1 MEIDSDDHLDLDEI
15 STVNEHTRSAS
26 STPVPAPGPSKE
38 SGRGKGRCPQNV
50 SSTSKFDSGWL
61 ELNTFITQP
70 RSSNRTFTEIAG
82 AKNMPRHISAQSTA
96 IDFLD
101 LFLDDNFWKT
111 FCEETN
117 RRASQVKQQ
126 KPNSYYA
133 KDFIPLSQSSR
144 LFFGL
149 RLQME
154 QCIKPRYEDHWA
166 SSSKSFVTEMPGFC
180 SVMQRDRFLSIWTH
194 LHFVNEL
201 NPTVDKT
208 DKIYKVRPM
217 LDMLLTKFQ
226 HFYSPSQC
234 LSLDQGMIP
243 CKGRLAIKQYIK
255 SKPIKWGIKAYMA
268 CDSNTGYIMNLEIYT
283 GKTDNVIPELGV
295 VGSVVVRLLAT
306 GYLTNKNH
314 IVYMDRFYNSVTLF
328 DTLFNVY
335 GTFAVGTAMTN
346 RKFNPKELTKMKN
359 ESLVHPN

>member
-1 MEIDSDDHLDLDEI
+1 ML
-15 STVNEHTRSAS
+15 TV
-26 STPVPAPGPSKE
+26 P
-38 SGRGKGRCPQNV
+38 
-50 SSTSKFDSGWL
+50 
-61 ELNTFITQP
+61 ELK
-70 RSSNRTFTEIAG
+70 A
-82 AKNMPRHISAQSTA
+82 
-96 IDFLD
+96 
-101 LFLDDNFWKT
+101 
-111 FCEETN
+111 
-117 RRASQVKQQ
+117 
-126 KPNSYYA
+126 
-133 KDFIPLSQSSR
+133 
-144 LFFGL
+144 FFGL

-154 QCIKPRYEDHWA
+154 QCIKPRYEDYWA
-166 SSSKSFVTEMPGFC
+166 SSSKSFVSETPGFR

-208 DKIYKVRPM
+208 DKIYKVRLM
-217 LDMLLTKFQ
+217 LDMLLTKCP

-234 LSLDQGMIP
+234 LCLDEGMIP

-283 GKTDNVIPELGV
+283 GKTDNVIPELGF

-314 IVYMDRFYNSVTLF
+314 MVYMYRFYNSVPLF

-346 RKFNPKELTKMKN
+346 RKFYPKELTKMKKMQRGQSEFICHGN
-359 ESLVHPN
+359 ITCLVWMDQRPIHFISSYHNPTHKGGTLKRRNKDGTTVDVPTPQLCIDYTKYMSGCDVND